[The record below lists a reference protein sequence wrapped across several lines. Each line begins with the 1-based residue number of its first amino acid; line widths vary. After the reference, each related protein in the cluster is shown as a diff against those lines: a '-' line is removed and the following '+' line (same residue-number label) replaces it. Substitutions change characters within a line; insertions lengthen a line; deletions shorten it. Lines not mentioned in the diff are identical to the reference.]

1 MLLDCAMAVCLPLNQ
16 PQFHIYSYHIIR
28 REKMGQLDGKIAIV
42 TGASRGMGASH
53 ARRFIAEGAQVL
65 LTDMRADVGD
75 ALAAELG
82 SQAAFAEHDVT
93 KAADWQRVVA
103 IAEDRFGPVTVL
115 VNNAGILGPMAKT
128 ADVAE
133 ADYMNVCAVNQHS
146 IYLGMHAVIPSMLKA
161 GKGSIVNIS
170 SIAGLVANYGFP
182 SLAYVASKFAVRGM
196 TKAAAVEY
204 GPNNIRA
211 NSVHPGFIMTPM
223 MVEATNE
230 EGGDALAQIPLRR
243 IAEPEEV
250 SNLVLFL
257 ASDQSSYITGAEHV
271 IDAGMTAQ

>member
-1 MLLDCAMAVCLPLNQ
+1 
-16 PQFHIYSYHIIR
+16 
-28 REKMGQLDGKIAIV
+28 MGQLDGKIAIV

-75 ALAAELG
+75 VLAAQLG
-82 SQAAFAEHDVT
+82 NRAAFAEHDVT
-93 KAADWQRVVA
+93 NAGDWKRIVA

-128 ADVAE
+128 ADVTE
-133 ADYMNVCAVNQHS
+133 ADYMHVCAVNQHS

-204 GPNNIRA
+204 GPDNIRA

-243 IAEPEEV
+243 VAEPEEV

-271 IDAGMTAQ
+271 IDAGLTAQ